1 MSKTGM
7 DTATE
12 IAYFC
17 SSEATSFSQPLL
29 LPVQVLPTNG
39 HRLCGAIKPFCDL
52 PGANGSVFF

>member
-12 IAYFC
+12 NAYFC

-29 LPVQVLPTNG
+29 LPVQVLPANG
-39 HRLCGAIKPFCDL
+39 HRFRGAIKPFCDL
-52 PGANGSVFF
+52 PGANGPVFF